1 MLVFE
6 AWKHYL
12 SGNFSTAM
20 LAQVPA
26 AYQLSGE
33 REASVC
39 VFPVILIKQR
49 LLFREVGSFS
59 WFPLSALSPD
69 YTPCKGG

>member
-26 AYQLSGE
+26 ASRLSGR
-33 REASVC
+33 REALVC
-39 VFPVILIKQR
+39 VFPVILIKRR
-49 LLFREVGSFS
+49 LPFREAGSCS
-59 WFPLSALSPD
+59 WFPLCALSPD